1 VGRSIRTVARL
12 GSQHATREEAEA
24 IRAKLAA
31 ENPDVS
37 WFVFQRGDEW
47 VVAKADIKP
56 APGAQGSATAAHPRP
71 DADDPREANTR
82 NVPPFGGA
90 PF

>member
-1 VGRSIRTVARL
+1 MARL
-12 GSQHATREEAEA
+12 GSQHSTREEAEA

-37 WFVFQRGDEW
+37 WFVFQRDDGW

-56 APGAQGSATAAHPRP
+56 SSGAQGTATEARPRP
-71 DADDPREANTR
+71 DADDPRDANTR
-82 NVPPFGGA
+82 NIPPLGGG
-90 PF
+90 PL